1 MYEIFWHVFCLL
13 KKTRNSKYWKTGI
26 FACIKNTH
34 HPTDHNGSYLFS
46 AWEILHEKFNEN
58 EWKNC
63 IFFKLP
69 SYCWWFFFKNTVGT
83 EKSVNWFK
91 SLNEVSW
98 KFGAFLGFNLQ
109 ANLAMLLLLY
119 YRDDWERLIAIF
131 AFLWKNL
138 HWIWNKKK
146 WQLDL
151 AIGTHKV
158 ALKIKNSNLYLK
170 ICRNSFIEVLPFL
183 PSLSLSNHLM
193 YEFSRIISC
202 SCQKKTVAIFL
213 HPSSKL
219 TLSRIFPFFNFF
231 INPARLF
238 WWITRTTCMFT
249 YPIFSENVKKH
260 FL

>member
-1 MYEIFWHVFCLL
+1 MPFWGL
-13 KKTRNSKYWKTGI
+13 TSKQIWRCYCC
-26 FACIKNTH
+26 CIIET
-34 HPTDHNGSYLFS
+34 
-46 AWEILHEKFNEN
+46 
-58 EWKNC
+58 
-63 IFFKLP
+63 
-69 SYCWWFFFKNTVGT
+69 T
-83 EKSVNWFK
+83 E
-91 SLNEVSW
+91 
-98 KFGAFLGFNLQ
+98 G
-109 ANLAMLLLLY
+109 
-119 YRDDWERLIAIF
+119 RLIAIF

-238 WWITRTTCMFT
+238 WWITRTTCKFA